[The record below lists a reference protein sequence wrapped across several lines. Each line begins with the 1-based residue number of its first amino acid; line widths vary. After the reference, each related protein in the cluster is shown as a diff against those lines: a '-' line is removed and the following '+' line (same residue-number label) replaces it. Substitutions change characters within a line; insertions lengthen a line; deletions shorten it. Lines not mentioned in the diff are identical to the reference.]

1 MVHCTLREMSDYMR
15 LMWCVTSNKRFY
27 WPKDNVKWVMDTVIL
42 LYRGKLPPTV
52 NVPFLNDTAHLFSTT
67 PWLLVPRPH
76 FDNNCFETY
85 KVMLVC
91 GILPGMMT
99 SEKPSFLVIDTPRVK
114 RTMYSRLSWS
124 ISPWRSCKAT
134 ARPKNQ
140 RVITFINEI
149 SCSHQFIIFYP
160 SPKLKIYNHHIPNH
174 IQLAT
179 LRLDENSTFTRAHL
193 KFYSS
198 RLDLQTI
205 TPVSDDTYMY
215 RKQEDTHTYINK

>member
-1 MVHCTLREMSDYMR
+1 MTQHTY
-15 LMWCVTSNKRFY
+15 
-27 WPKDNVKWVMDTVIL
+27 
-42 LYRGKLPPTV
+42 
-52 NVPFLNDTAHLFSTT
+52 FSTT

-149 SCSHQFIIFYP
+149 SCSHQFIISYP
-160 SPKLKIYNHHIPNH
+160 SPKLKIYNNHIPNH

-205 TPVSDDTYMY
+205 TPVSDDIYMY
-215 RKQEDTHTYINK
+215 RKQADTHTYINK

>member
-1 MVHCTLREMSDYMR
+1 
-15 LMWCVTSNKRFY
+15 
-27 WPKDNVKWVMDTVIL
+27 MDTVIL

-52 NVPFLNDTAHLFSTT
+52 NVPFLNDTAHLFFHNTMTIS
-67 PWLLVPRPH
+67 PPAPLWQQLLW
-76 FDNNCFETY
+76 DL
-85 KVMLVC
+85 LVC

-149 SCSHQFIIFYP
+149 SCSHQFIISYP
-160 SPKLKIYNHHIPNH
+160 SPKLKIYNNHIPNH

-215 RKQEDTHTYINK
+215 RKQADTHTYINK

>member
-1 MVHCTLREMSDYMR
+1 MTQRTY
-15 LMWCVTSNKRFY
+15 
-27 WPKDNVKWVMDTVIL
+27 
-42 LYRGKLPPTV
+42 
-52 NVPFLNDTAHLFSTT
+52 FSTT
-67 PWLLVPRPH
+67 PWLLVLRPH

-124 ISPWRSCKAT
+124 ISPWRSCRAT

-149 SCSHQFIIFYP
+149 SCSHRFIISYP
-160 SPKLKIYNHHIPNH
+160 SPKLKIYNNHIPNR

-205 TPVSDDTYMY
+205 TPASDDTCMY
-215 RKQEDTHTYINK
+215 RKQADTHTYINK